1 MKERKIWKT
10 RILLFI
16 AAAFILSET
25 TINVNAEAVEVSPTP
40 TLESIS
46 ILETS
51 KSARKI
57 EEYWTAE
64 RMKNAIPMPNPEIS
78 EEEFQRLINTP
89 QEEESK
95 SQEESKSV
103 ESSFVGE
110 SKVIVDTAGVPTR
123 ANVNE
128 FPFSSGGKFF
138 FTKPGVGDYSCS
150 AQFVGSRRVIMTAAH
165 CLKNYETGKQYSNF
179 LFRRAYNDGGGQPV
193 GWECGAL
200 SADWIVGPNNPP
212 NWPSDYGFLYAS
224 SDSDVGALG
233 LKTNIPYSTWTA
245 IGYPYNYG
253 SNKYMYKVDGSK
265 GTVSNGVVE
274 MRDNPMRSGNSG
286 GAWIG
291 DLTTNPYPGANYA
304 IGLNSFHRED
314 PTSEFGP
321 YFDNDTYFIFE
332 FVKNH
337 CRVPSPNK

>member
-1 MKERKIWKT
+1 MKERKTWKT

-16 AAAFILSET
+16 AAAFIFSVT
-25 TINVNAEAVEVSPTP
+25 TINVNAEAAEVSPTP
-40 TLESIS
+40 TPESIS

-57 EEYWTAE
+57 EEYWTEE
-64 RMKNAIPMPNPEIS
+64 RMENAIPVPNPEIS

-123 ANVNE
+123 ANVHE
-128 FPFSSGGKFF
+128 RPFWNGGKFF
-138 FTKPGVGDYSCS
+138 FTKPDGGNYVCS
-150 AQFVGSRRVIMTAAH
+150 AEFVGSNRVIMTAAH
-165 CLKNYETGKQYSNF
+165 CLRSKDTGEWYSNF
-179 LFRRAYNDGGGQPV
+179 LFRRAYENGGGQKV
-193 GWECGAL
+193 GWECAVL
-200 SADWIVGPNNPP
+200 WSDWFVGSGNPS
-212 NWPSDYGFLYAS
+212 NRKRDYGFLYADR
-224 SDSDVGALG
+224 DSGAGWLG
-233 LKTNIPYSTWTA
+233 LRTHIPYSTWTA
-245 IGYPYNYG
+245 IGYPSNYG

-265 GTVSNGVVE
+265 GTVGNGIVE
-274 MRDNPMRSGNSG
+274 MKDNPMRSGNSG

-291 DLTTNPYPGANYA
+291 DLTTSHVSGNYA
-304 IGLNSFHRED
+304 IGLNSFHRSD

-321 YFDNDTYFIFE
+321 YFDSNTFRLFE
-332 FVKNH
+332 FAKNQ
-337 CRVPSPNK
+337 CK